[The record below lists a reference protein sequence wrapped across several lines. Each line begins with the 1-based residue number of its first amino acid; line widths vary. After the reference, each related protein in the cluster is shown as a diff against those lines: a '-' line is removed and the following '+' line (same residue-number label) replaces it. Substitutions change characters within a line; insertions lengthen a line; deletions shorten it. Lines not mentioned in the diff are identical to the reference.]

1 MKDIIN
7 ISILNYINNNL
18 QNKDYYE
25 TISMFIDIINSNR
38 DSLIDCLPALVESEN
53 WYTLKRTIDKII
65 VLQDDVFELDKI
77 RRDYLEA
84 QNG

>member
-25 TISMFIDIINSNR
+25 TISIFIDIINSNR
-38 DSLIDCLPALVESEN
+38 DSLVDCLPALVESEN